1 MLRRATSQEEQ
12 RKSLGV
18 GGVGKGKGEAHI
30 GLMCGAM
37 RQERV
42 GRRLGAR
49 QADSSEAQLKN
60 ICFIL
65 RAVRSPLW
73 MSVRRAMPS

>member
-1 MLRRATSQEEQ
+1 MRGEKGMSPKGQEVHLHGEGGVLGRATSREEK

-18 GGVGKGKGEAHI
+18 GCVGKGEAYI

-42 GRRLGAR
+42 ERRLGAR
-49 QADSSEAQLKN
+49 QSGRQQ
-60 ICFIL
+60 
-65 RAVRSPLW
+65 
-73 MSVRRAMPS
+73 

>member
-1 MLRRATSQEEQ
+1 MLRRVTSQEEQ

-18 GGVGKGKGEAHI
+18 GGVGKGEAHI

-49 QADSSEAQLKN
+49 QSGRQQ
-60 ICFIL
+60 
-65 RAVRSPLW
+65 
-73 MSVRRAMPS
+73 